1 MILFIIG
8 LFVGLLLMITGAIM
22 GVICGTI
29 KEIPRAVLL
38 SFAVIFVYILALS
51 VDMSEASTIFVTS
64 IPFIEQI
71 KGFNVIV
78 QQISNVGDWA
88 SFYQVLSKHFISI
101 EFLDETVNLLI
112 FSFEV
117 SLVHSIVFPKK
128 HHKWWCD
135 WFIWYLKE
143 CLVIGLLILLNSII
157 IKMIEIALP
166 DLVVAWVPRI
176 FIGLLAITIILC
188 AAKMVFK
195 FTFPILD
202 IFISFFTNNF
212 VGKVMISSIT
222 TTGTL
227 ILIAFGFII
236 FKIQVPQ
243 GILISVGLMP
253 VGVVFFLVWYILYA
267 LIGYRRS

>member
-1 MILFIIG
+1 M
-8 LFVGLLLMITGAIM
+8 FVGLLLMITGTII
-22 GVICGTI
+22 GCVCGTI
-29 KEIPRAVLL
+29 KELPRAVLL

-78 QQISNVGDWA
+78 QQISNVGDLA
-88 SFYQVLSKHFISI
+88 SFYQVLSKHFVST
-101 EFLDETVNLLI
+101 EFLDEAVKLLI

-143 CLVIGLLILLNSII
+143 CLVIGILILLNSIAL
-157 IKMIEIALP
+157 KMLEIALP
-166 DLVVAWVPRI
+166 NLVVVWMPRI
-176 FIGLLAITIILC
+176 FIGLLSITVILC
-188 AAKMVFK
+188 AAKVVFR

-212 VGKVMISSIT
+212 VGRVMISSIT

-227 ILIAFGFII
+227 ILIAFGLMI
-236 FKIQVPQ
+236 FKVRIPQ
-243 GILISVGLMP
+243 GILVTVSLMP
-253 VGVVFFLVWYILYA
+253 IGVVFLLVWYILYA
-267 LIGYRRS
+267 LIGYRTR

>member
-1 MILFIIG
+1 MVIFIIG
-8 LFVGLLLMITGAIM
+8 LFAGLLLMITGTII
-22 GVICGTI
+22 GCICGTI
-29 KEIPRAVLL
+29 KELPRTVLL

-78 QQISNVGDWA
+78 QQISNVGDWV
-88 SFYQVLSKHFISI
+88 SFYQVLSSHFISI
-101 EFLDETVNLLI
+101 EFLDEAIKLWI

-117 SLVHSIVFPKK
+117 CLVHNIVFPQK

-143 CLVIGLLILLNSII
+143 CLVIGLLILLNSFV
-157 IKMIEIALP
+157 IKMIENALSGF
-166 DLVVAWVPRI
+166 VAIWLSRI
-176 FIGLLAITIILC
+176 FMGLLVITIILC
-188 AAKMVFK
+188 ATKLVFK
-195 FTFPILD
+195 FTFPLLD
-202 IFISFFTNNF
+202 IFISFFTDNF
-212 VGKVMISSIT
+212 VGRVMISSIT

-227 ILIAFGFII
+227 ILFAFGFVI

-243 GILISVGLMP
+243 GILASFSVMP
-253 VGVVFFLVWYILYA
+253 IGVVFFLVWYILYA
-267 LIGYRRS
+267 LIGYRRK